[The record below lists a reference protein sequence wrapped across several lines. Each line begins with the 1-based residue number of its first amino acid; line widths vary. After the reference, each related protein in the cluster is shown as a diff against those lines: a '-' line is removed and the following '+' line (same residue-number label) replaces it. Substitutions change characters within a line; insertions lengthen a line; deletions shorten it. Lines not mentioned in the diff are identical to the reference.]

1 MNGRTLNREE
11 QKHALAVLRF
21 LRIRFGNWKLLA
33 KALGFE
39 TSTLIGVKKRR
50 DRVSINM
57 AYCMARLACVP
68 FDDIVTGKYPPPG
81 MCPHCGHVEKC

>member
-11 QKHALAVLRF
+11 QRHALKVFRF
-21 LRIRFGNWKLLA
+21 LRIRFGSWKMLA

-39 TSTLIGVKKRR
+39 ASTLIGVKKCR

-57 AYCMARLACVP
+57 AYCISRLACVP
-68 FDDIVTGKYPPPG
+68 FEDVVTGRYPAPG
-81 MCPHCGHVEKC
+81 TCPYCGREPE